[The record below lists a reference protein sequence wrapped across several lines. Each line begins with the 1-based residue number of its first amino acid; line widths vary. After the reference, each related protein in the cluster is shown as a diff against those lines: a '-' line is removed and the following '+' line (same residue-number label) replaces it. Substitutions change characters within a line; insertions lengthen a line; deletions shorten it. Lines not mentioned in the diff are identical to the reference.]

1 MAGRLSHQLL
11 DGPEKCD
18 ESVSGGL
25 QTTAPIVGTID
36 ASIHVPGDRSA
47 GLEERVGFV
56 MSESLYGGVQNRRV
70 TVRDLAQAKAAGE
83 RWPMLTAYDYST
95 AKVFDD
101 AGIPVLLVGDSAA
114 NVIYG
119 YDTTVPVTIDELLP
133 LVRGVVRG
141 ATRALVVADL
151 PFGSYNAS
159 PAQALESATAFMKFG
174 GAQAVKLEG
183 GQRVAPQVEAL
194 VSAGIPVMA
203 HIGLTPQSVNVL
215 GGYRVQGRG
224 DEAAHRMLQDAKAL
238 QQAGAFAVVLE
249 VVPSAVAAEI
259 TRQIDIPTIG
269 IGAGPSCDAQ
279 VLVWHDMAGLRT
291 GKAAKFVKEYANVG
305 AVLTDAVGRFADEVR
320 TGAYPA
326 PEHEY
331 H

>member
-1 MAGRLSHQLL
+1 
-11 DGPEKCD
+11 
-18 ESVSGGL
+18 
-25 QTTAPIVGTID
+25 
-36 ASIHVPGDRSA
+36 
-47 GLEERVGFV
+47 

-70 TVRDLAQAKAAGE
+70 TVRDLQQAKAAGE

-95 AKVFDD
+95 AKVFDE

-249 VVPSAVAAEI
+249 VVPSEVAAEI

-279 VLVWHDMAGLRT
+279 VLVWQDMAGLRT

-305 AVLTDAVGRFADEVR
+305 AVLTDAAGRFADEVR